1 MRAFALVALLAVP
14 GALAQLTD
22 IPDIATATLAT
33 ATAEAPT
40 TTQSTT
46 GATGTTAGTTRTT
59 GGTTGGTTSATTS
72 AGTTAQ
78 ATTVTAIN
86 PGSTSQTTSASTS
99 GSSTVNIATGT
110 TFHLT
115 DLPTIQGAG
124 IPTLVIPFTAD
135 APFMQK
141 SSLPEG
147 TVFIAV
153 GATLAFLGA
162 CVLLWRVLVAWSIN
176 RSVKRA
182 AMVSVR
188 GPEKSTAWGS
198 STRQGYQKKEY
209 EPGNNM
215 SMDALTSSGKPI
227 KSFRDQDNNSRGS
240 GAVPPAGLFFSPTAN
255 AQQRNSAVN
264 PDGNRSSSYLPAGYY
279 ASPSAQAA
287 GGAGTTMIGSS
298 LAPYARANSMNTP
311 SPPLSPALPPAAGT
325 YNRSTSRDGV
335 RNQPR
340 ALQSGPRIRQP
351 SATRGQTT
359 SSFYRQSG
367 ASNLTASNIASNE
380 HLAGQRAPSAL
391 LDDLFDQHGTRSQR

>member
-1 MRAFALVALLAVP
+1 MRAFALVALLVVP
-14 GALAQLTD
+14 VALAQVTD
-22 IPDIATATLAT
+22 VPDLAT
-33 ATAEAPT
+33 ATTATATFAT
-40 TTQSTT
+40 TTNTAGT
-46 GATGTTAGTTRTT
+46 TGTTGTGTTRTT
-59 GGTTGGTTSATTS
+59 GGTTAATTGATTG

-78 ATTVTAIN
+78 ATSVTAIN
-86 PGSTSQTTSASTS
+86 PGTTSQTTSAATTGSTTANA
-99 GSSTVNIATGT
+99 GTGT
-110 TFHLT
+110 TFHLS

-124 IPTLVIPFTAD
+124 IPTIVVPYTAN

-182 AMVSVR
+182 AMTSVR
-188 GPEKSTAWGS
+188 GPEKSTTWGS
-198 STRQGYQKKEY
+198 STRQAYQKEY
-209 EPGNNM
+209 EPGNSM

-240 GAVPPAGLFFSPTAN
+240 GVVPPAGLFFSPTAN

-264 PDGNRSSSYLPAGYY
+264 PDGNRGSSYLPAGYY

-287 GGAGTTMIGSS
+287 GGAGTTLIGSS
-298 LAPYARANSMNTP
+298 LAPYARTNSMNNTP
-311 SPPLSPALPPAAGT
+311 SPPVSPALPPT
-325 YNRSTSRDGV
+325 SQPYNRSASREGA
-335 RNQPR
+335 RAGPR

-351 SATRGQTT
+351 SATRGQS
-359 SSFYRQSG
+359 SSFYRQSS
-367 ASNLTASNIASNE
+367 ASNLTASNLASSE

-391 LDDLFDQHGTRSQR
+391 LDDLFDQHGTGPQR